1 MAVWKRLCERRGAV
15 ASQRPPADISFNHH
29 RLLKTWFTVY
39 LSLTPYH
46 LFPLSVSPALSF
58 PLSLSLTHRHTL
70 SLSLSLSDTHSLSLS
85 LCLSLTHTLLL
96 SLSHTPS
103 LCLFSPFSLSSTH
116 LFATTELDFLS
127 IQNELSCCAGLCCA
141 VT

>member
-70 SLSLSLSDTHSLSLS
+70 SLSLSLSPTLYPLHLCSSLIS
-85 LCLSLTHTLLL
+85 
-96 SLSHTPS
+96 
-103 LCLFSPFSLSSTH
+103 CLFLPPVFTQGYITFSASRVEACSAEKCDCDVSPPPIPH
-116 LFATTELDFLS
+116 A
-127 IQNELSCCAGLCCA
+127 QAC
-141 VT
+141 